1 MSDWPTAVGSVSG
14 GAVVGV
20 LALVGERL
28 RARARRRERWL
39 DLRRELAVR
48 FLDAIEEIHRWA
60 TQGTNL
66 MVSETTGSP
75 TVTIEGVSSWMDAS
89 AKLGAAD
96 ASVRALAVEIGLVGS
111 REERSA
117 ARRLREAVWTAT
129 SAYAR
134 TFDDVDD
141 EKRKENV
148 GQRDETLQEYMAARE
163 SFEEIVR
170 QGLTGEG

>member
-1 MSDWPTAVGSVSG
+1 MSG

-28 RARARRRERWL
+28 RSRARGRERWL

-48 FLDAIEEIHRWA
+48 FLDAIEDVHRWA
-60 TQGTNL
+60 TMGTNL

-75 TVTIEGVSSWMDAS
+75 SITIEGVSSWQDAS

-96 ASVRALAVEIGLVGS
+96 AAVRALSVEIGLVGS
-111 REERSA
+111 PEERA
-117 ARRLREAVWTAT
+117 AAERLREAVWTAT

-141 EKRKENV
+141 AKRKENV
-148 GQRDETLQEYMAARE
+148 ARRDETAQELMAARE
-163 SFEEIVR
+163 LFETIVR
-170 QGLTGEG
+170 KGLTGKG

>member
-20 LALVGERL
+20 LALLGERL
-28 RARARRRERWL
+28 RARARKRERWL

-48 FLDAIEEIHRWA
+48 FLGAIEELHRWA

-75 TVTIEGVSSWMDAS
+75 KITIEGVSSWQDAS
-89 AKLGAAD
+89 AKLGTAD
-96 ASVRALAVEIGLVGS
+96 AAVRSLSVEIGLVGS
-111 REERSA
+111 QEERA
-117 ARRLREAVWTAT
+117 AAKHLREAVWTAT

-141 EKRKENV
+141 KKRKENV
-148 GQRDETLQEYMAARE
+148 AKRDETVQEYMAARE

-170 QGLTGEG
+170 KGLTGGG